1 MVRLSPCH
9 TKFITFL
16 LLLIFS
22 LCNVQRAISVS
33 FIPTESE
40 YFPFLLNGWDAKRKN
55 VLVFKDPY
63 CPYCI
68 RAIPKLDKI
77 TNFNVFVFWAPILGE
92 RSVKRVD
99 EIFKCNSPVSK
110 KVLSSMLVR
119 KSPDCHAP
127 INKKL
132 KKLNQFVVDNYD
144 INAVPSVFMQGKQVS
159 LAQLIKDSTKRPTI
173 NGVKVNWK
181 RFKLMQQN
189 NNETAKTL
197 VLLIPDSHQEKA
209 SVAIDFY
216 KPEFVFLASDMIEKS
231 PEFLKC
237 KLDNILCL
245 KYQSEQYKA
254 KYQEFTLLFGSSL
267 NADKLVLIDRNGKV
281 SYQ

>member
-1 MVRLSPCH
+1 
-9 TKFITFL
+9 L
-16 LLLIFS
+16 LVFS
-22 LCNVQRAISVS
+22 LCNVERAISVS

-99 EIFKCNSPVSK
+99 EIFQCSSPVSK

-119 KSPDCHAP
+119 KAPDCHAP
-127 INKKL
+127 INTRL

-159 LAQLIKDSTKRPTI
+159 LAQLIKDSTKRPAI

-189 NNETAKTL
+189 NNESAKTL

-209 SVAIDFY
+209 AVVIDFY

-237 KLDNILCL
+237 KSDNILCL

-267 NADKLVLIDRNGKV
+267 KADKLVLIDRNGKV